1 LAADHPDWWIEQLEY
16 LEAIDEPGGVRY
28 AGDTGLAPRI
38 VHSMQ
43 RRGLVTTY
51 AKEVRPRYSSDSSMR
66 CWVELTELGRRTFE
80 EDLPPPMVR
89 ATRARWR
96 Y

>member
-1 LAADHPDWWIEQLEY
+1 MAPEHPDWWIEQLEY

-28 AGDTGLAPRI
+28 AGVTGLQPRI
-38 VHSMQ
+38 VHSME

-51 AKEVRPRYSSDSSMR
+51 AKDVRPGWSSETATR
-66 CWVELTELGRRTFE
+66 LWVELTEVGRRTFE

-89 ATRARWR
+89 ARARWR
-96 Y
+96 